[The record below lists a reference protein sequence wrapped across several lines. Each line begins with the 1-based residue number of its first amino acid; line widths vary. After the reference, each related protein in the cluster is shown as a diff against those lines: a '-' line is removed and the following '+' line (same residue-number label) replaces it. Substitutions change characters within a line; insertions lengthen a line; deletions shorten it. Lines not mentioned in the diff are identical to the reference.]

1 MKHIDSKTCGQCKHF
16 IGAGDWNLCCN
27 LREILCYKETS
38 GCDLFEE
45 IQKYKESEEW
55 LIHQLNF
62 YQNEE
67 KHHGPIPPMAWDE
80 VCYFGDYLI
89 NNYRYTMDNL
99 KEQWPVLF
107 SN

>member
-1 MKHIDSKTCGQCKHF
+1 MKD
-16 IGAGDWNLCCN
+16 
-27 LREILCYKETS
+27 KEWYIRTL
-38 GCDLFEE
+38 D
-45 IQKYKESEEW
+45 
-55 LIHQLNF
+55 F

-67 KHHGPIPPMAWDE
+67 KYRGPIPPMAWDE

-89 NNYRYTMDNL
+89 DNYGYTMDNL

>member
-1 MKHIDSKTCGQCKHF
+1 MK
-16 IGAGDWNLCCN
+16 N
-27 LREILCYKETS
+27 KEWY
-38 GCDLFEE
+38 
-45 IQKYKESEEW
+45 IK
-55 LIHQLNF
+55 QLNF

-67 KHHGPIPPMAWDE
+67 KQHGPIPLMAWDE

-89 NNYRYTMDNL
+89 DNYGYTMNEL